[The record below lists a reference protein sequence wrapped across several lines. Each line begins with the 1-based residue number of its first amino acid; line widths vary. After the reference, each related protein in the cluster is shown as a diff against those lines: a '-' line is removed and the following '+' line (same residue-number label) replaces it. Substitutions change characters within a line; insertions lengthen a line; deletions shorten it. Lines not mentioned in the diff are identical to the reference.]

1 MIDAPTKPQVGSKTP
16 YKFRFVQDDPLK
28 VIAHLW
34 PHYKLAKFQEEMLY
48 SFWFNKETVVA
59 AANMLGKDFTLGLG
73 LVTAL
78 ITRHPCRIVTTSSNA
93 DHLRVLWGEINRHIQ
108 ESKFN
113 LRVEKG
119 GMLFINHQEIRKYD
133 YDRKGMCP
141 LSYMI
146 AKVASDD
153 TMAAMGGH
161 HIANTGDG
169 IFRTVWAA
177 DEASGVKTQYRDT
190 VGGWAN
196 RIWSIGNT
204 WDCDN
209 YFRHAF
215 EGTPGSD
222 DQGGDLLSETGLYYV
237 RKCLRLKAEDSPNIR
252 LAKAQIASG
261 KVPTGEMLVPGL
273 KGWEEYQE
281 NRKTWDPIQQSIKL
295 DAQWYKGK
303 EVKLFP
309 QEWLDRAAEIG
320 RQLRGATRKAKAIGI
335 DPAEGGDKTVACV
348 IDELGVIE
356 LVSVKTPDTA
366 DVQDLAVKMFL
377 KHQVPQS
384 KVFFDA
390 GGGGKQHVDSLKRQG
405 YNFQAIAFGESVT
418 LPPQRAKRLFD
429 ERVDNRE
436 DRGAYVNRR
445 AMMYGE
451 ASILLDP
458 VKRPEFNGPEE
469 DESDSY
475 DADGNLYKVNSSIS
489 VRAIQTF
496 GIPMDGPQYGELVR
510 QLAAMPKR
518 YVEGRLYLPPK
529 SRKGEKANSGEKTL
543 SELLGRSPDEADA
556 FVLAVYAMTGK
567 RAPFIL
573 KGY

>member
-1 MIDAPTKPQVGSKTP
+1 MIAEATKSGRVP

-28 VIAHLW
+28 IVARLW

-59 AANMLGKDFTLGLG
+59 AANMMGKDFTLGLG
-73 LVTAL
+73 LTIAF

-119 GMLFINHQEIRKYD
+119 GMLYINHQEIRKYD
-133 YDRKGMCP
+133 YERKGMCP

-204 WDCDN
+204 WDCEN

-215 EGTPGSD
+215 EGVPGAD
-222 DQGGDLLSETGLYYV
+222 DRGGDILSEDGNYYV

-252 LAKAQIASG
+252 LARAEIRAGKAPSN
-261 KVPTGEMLVPGL
+261 EMLVPGL

-281 NRKTWDPIQQSIKL
+281 NRRTWDPIQQSIKL
-295 DAQWYKGK
+295 DAEWYKGK

-320 RQLRGATRKAKAIGI
+320 RQLRDSKRIAKAIGI
-335 DPAEGGDKTVACV
+335 DPAEGGDKTTACV
-348 IDELGVIE
+348 IDEFGVIE
-356 LVSVKTPDTA
+356 LVSISTPDTA
-366 DVQDLAVKMFL
+366 DVQDLAVRLF
-377 KHQVPQS
+377 HQYNVPQG

-405 YNFQAIAFGESVT
+405 YNFSAIPFGEGVIFN
-418 LPPQRAKRLFD
+418 PQRAKRLYD
-429 ERVDNRE
+429 DKVDLKE
-436 DRGAYVNRR
+436 DKGAYVNRR

-458 VKRPEFNGPEE
+458 VKKISPDV
-469 DESDSY
+469 DEY
-475 DADGNLYKVNSSIS
+475 DEQGNFVRKATVS
-489 VRAIQTF
+489 VRGIQMF
-496 GIPMDGPQYGELVR
+496 GIPMDGPQYGELIR

-529 SRKGEKANSGEKTL
+529 SRKSEKTNNGEKTL

-567 RAPFIL
+567 RAAFTIR
-573 KGY
+573 GY